1 MAHGR
6 KSIIVSVGKQSTLV
20 GAVLALFVASV
31 PAGAQVFESV
41 ELFFTPSE
49 PTVQVGDMV
58 ELGLVVRSLNAF
70 EAPMTGLNAVLSWE
84 PGFLAFAGKIDNGPY
99 NWQGSSFPEDSALD
113 CLNCVMCDGDV
124 FYEAISQFLPAPPG
138 IAPPSDT
145 EGLLVTTFVFEA
157 LAPTTGTI
165 LSTPLTLGQYSR
177 TQVVSG
183 TVPALDILDR
193 VTPAT
198 ITIVPEPA
206 ALVLLLSAA
215 MLGYRRRS

>member
-1 MAHGR
+1 MMQWG
-6 KSIIVSVGKQSTLV
+6 KSIVASARTRFVLMV
-20 GAVLALFVASV
+20 PLLALFLASA

-49 PTVQVGDMV
+49 PTVQVGDML

-70 EAPMTGLNAVLSWE
+70 EAPMSGLNAILSWE
-84 PGFLAFAGKIDNGPY
+84 PGFLAFAGKVDNGPY
-99 NWQGSSFPEDSALD
+99 NWQGSSFPDDSVLD
-113 CLNCVMCDGDV
+113 CLNCVMCDGDL
-124 FYEAISQFLPAPPG
+124 FYEAISQFLPEPPG